1 MGQVCEREG
10 GKPIIARKFED
21 LPSVSGSPWIV
32 LGGGGVKGLAHVGAW
47 QALAEAEIRPAGIV
61 GTSIGGLIGALGASA
76 MGHEEGLRLAREL
89 TRSDIARV
97 NRRALW
103 INGIRQE
110 SVFRGDV
117 LRDYFETLLPP
128 AGWAALE
135 TPFLVNAVDL
145 ADGSVE
151 WFGTGA
157 RQDVSLLD
165 AVYASSALPIFYPPF
180 RCGGRV
186 FVDGGAMDSLPIQKA
201 ATEGARWIIAID
213 VGAGLEHDA
222 EKALE
227 EGLLGVHSRIFSMN
241 AYRRRQEVL
250 AAFEGP
256 PVLYVRPRL
265 EGYGTFGFEHVQ
277 YFLEEGYRAMREA
290 LVGI

>member
-1 MGQVCEREG
+1 
-10 GKPIIARKFED
+10 
-21 LPSVSGSPWIV
+21 
-32 LGGGGVKGLAHVGAW
+32 VGAG

-76 MGHEEGLRLAREL
+76 MGHKEGLRLAREL

-145 ADGSVE
+145 ANGSVE

-157 RQDVSLLD
+157 RQDVVGR
-165 AVYASSALPIFYPPF
+165 ASALWT
-180 RCGGRV
+180 CG
-186 FVDGGAMDSLPIQKA
+186 FPSLPCPS
-201 ATEGARWIIAID
+201 R
-213 VGAGLEHDA
+213 VGA
-222 EKALE
+222 
-227 EGLLGVHSRIFSMN
+227 SR
-241 AYRRRQEVL
+241 
-250 AAFEGP
+250 
-256 PVLYVRPRL
+256 
-265 EGYGTFGFEHVQ
+265 H
-277 YFLEEGYRAMREA
+277 
-290 LVGI
+290 